1 MRRENKARLTV
12 AAILL
17 AAAVILFLTV
27 KYIISN
33 NPVWAGGSG
42 QTIRTVVIDP
52 GHGGSN
58 NTKIPRLGPRYFC
71 IYRNDFPDFV
81 QPIPKGKA

>member
-1 MRRENKARLTV
+1 MMRRENKARLTV

-27 KYIISN
+27 KYIVSN
-33 NPVWAGGSG
+33 NPVWASSSG

-52 GHGGSN
+52 GHAESI
-58 NTKIPRLGPRYFC
+58 NTKETPQTDLRYFLLSC
-71 IYRNDFPDFV
+71 E
-81 QPIPKGKA
+81 